1 LTGFQHFGD
10 ELRAAR
16 RTGMAAVTAIVP
28 RTAGA
33 AGTAFE
39 SRAGR
44 ASAVWTTVW
53 TTIWA
58 AIGTAATGL
67 WAATAAAIASTT
79 LGTLETGSRIAADTG
94 GIARKVFARS
104 GGAAD
109 TGRASLPGK
118 QNDIVF
124 DDSRLSGDFA
134 CMRFDYFRSGMFLF
148 AMFKHGVFGHDMLG
162 LTEGGSVFRAFMCG
176 VGCEF
181 GAVGGAMRFD
191 FCGFI
196 LGEFG
201 FRGCLIFRSVEVG
214 FFFSLL
220 FFGIFVVR
228 EFGFSGGVN
237 FLGFVVVEFGAADEG
252 IDFGVIGSLFVFC
265 LGQLQR
271 ERRGLLFA

>member
-1 LTGFQHFGD
+1 
-10 ELRAAR
+10 
-16 RTGMAAVTAIVP
+16 MTAIVP
-28 RTAGA
+28 RTTGA

-44 ASAVWTTVW
+44 ASAVWTTIW

-58 AIGTAATGL
+58 AIGTAATAV
-67 WAATAAAIASTT
+67 WPATAAAIASTT
-79 LGTLETGSRIAADTG
+79 LWALETGARIAADTG

-109 TGRASLPGK
+109 TGGASLTRK

-124 DDSRLSGDFA
+124 DPGNLSGDLA
-134 CMRFDYFRSGMFLF
+134 CMRFDDFRCGMFVF
-148 AMFKHGVFGHDMLG
+148 DRFMCGVFGHDMLG
-162 LTEGGSVFRAFMCG
+162 ITEGGSVFGAFVRG

-181 GAVGGAMRFD
+181 GAIGGAMLFD
-191 FCGFI
+191 FFGFI

-201 FRGCLIFRSVEVG
+201 FRGGLIFRSVEVG
-214 FFFSLL
+214 FFLALL

-252 IDFGVIGSLFVFC
+252 IGFGVIGSLFVFC
-265 LGQLQR
+265 FGQLQR
-271 ERRGLLFA
+271 EGGRLLFA

>member
-1 LTGFQHFGD
+1 V
-10 ELRAAR
+10 
-16 RTGMAAVTAIVP
+16 AAVTAIVP

-33 AGTAFE
+33 AGTAFK

-44 ASAVWTTVW
+44 ASAVWTTIWAAVW

-58 AIGTAATGL
+58 AIGTAATAV

-79 LGTLETGSRIAADTG
+79 LWALETGARIAADTG
-94 GIARKVFARS
+94 GIAGKVFARS

-109 TGRASLPGK
+109 AGGASLTGK

-124 DDSRLSGDFA
+124 DHRRLCGDFA
-134 CMRFDYFRSGMFLF
+134 CMRFDHFRSGVFVFDMF
-148 AMFKHGVFGHDMLG
+148 MCGVFRHDMLG
-162 LTEGGSVFRAFMCG
+162 ITEGGSVFGAFVRG

-181 GAVGGAMRFD
+181 RAVGGAMLFD
-191 FCGFI
+191 FFGFI

-201 FRGCLIFRSVEVG
+201 FRGSLIFRSVEVG
-214 FFFSLL
+214 FFLALL

-237 FLGFVVVEFGAADEG
+237 FLGFVVVEFGAAEEG

-265 LGQLQR
+265 FGQLQR
-271 ERRGLLFA
+271 EGRGLLFAQFNVVARGDGF